1 MNNIKRKLN
10 NSYQNKLVKNRLSLR
25 DIIDALLINDFSN
38 IIEITEENQNT
49 EINNIINEC
58 LDELANIP
66 IIEEETQKI
75 LKNIYS
81 EIKHNSFQIEAEKIF
96 TSLIND
102 RKYKNY
108 IEKIKFNTDNNI
120 IINNIQLYKDLIQS
134 LIQSGGF
141 DEKNANKIIKIIK
154 EYLYNSKEINSIE
167 EKMRKLNN
175 NVKEESELIIV
186 LDQLKK
192 IKNSIQEIHET
203 LQNYNGN
210 YEMKEMF
217 KIKNNFE
224 KNNNIYINNSQDPNF
239 IQALNQVKDFV
250 KGKDI
255 ETILESMR
263 DIIKD
268 VESNFY
274 VDESLDLVSYCWGIQ
289 NGHEFIVDL

>member
-1 MNNIKRKLN
+1 
-10 NSYQNKLVKNRLSLR
+10 
-25 DIIDALLINDFSN
+25 
-38 IIEITEENQNT
+38 
-49 EINNIINEC
+49 
-58 LDELANIP
+58 
-66 IIEEETQKI
+66 
-75 LKNIYS
+75 
-81 EIKHNSFQIEAEKIF
+81 
-96 TSLIND
+96 
-102 RKYKNY
+102 
-108 IEKIKFNTDNNI
+108 
-120 IINNIQLYKDLIQS
+120 
-134 LIQSGGF
+134 
-141 DEKNANKIIKIIK
+141 
-154 EYLYNSKEINSIE
+154 
-167 EKMRKLNN
+167 MRKLNN
-175 NVKEESELIIV
+175 HFKEESEFIIV

-203 LQNYNGN
+203 LHNYNGN

-224 KNNNIYINNSQDPNF
+224 KNNNIYINNSQDLNF